1 MVEARSL
8 QPGSVVR
15 NRGRLWRVD
24 DVDGEVLVATSIDGG
39 LAEQHDFYVPFKDI
53 TSAQPDFP
61 PLNRVGFPQCQ
72 DLLLRAYRLSM
83 MHGSAPLVS
92 LQRSRVIPTKY
103 QLVPVVMAL
112 NTPRVRRPRNLGPLP
127 LGGPTFSSTV
137 TYWWKLLATRV
148 MPKTELKH
156 GMAS

>member
-1 MVEARSL
+1 
-8 QPGSVVR
+8 
-15 NRGRLWRVD
+15 
-24 DVDGEVLVATSIDGG
+24 
-39 LAEQHDFYVPFKDI
+39 
-53 TSAQPDFP
+53 
-61 PLNRVGFPQCQ
+61 
-72 DLLLRAYRLSM
+72 M